1 MAEMGLAAAELLHH
15 AVHQSMSRIV
25 AFTGFSI
32 QGRARPRVSHES
44 QKIKKFC
51 LPLLENPVLTREVV
65 RLPRLLARR
74 LVERIFGTVLVPQ
87 VEVAEDG
94 VGAVDLTRG
103 ARQVEVIGEDV
114 AERGL
119 NLRWLSQL
127 A

>member
-1 MAEMGLAAAELLHH
+1 M
-15 AVHQSMSRIV
+15 
-25 AFTGFSI
+25 
-32 QGRARPRVSHES
+32 
-44 QKIKKFC
+44 
-51 LPLLENPVLTREVV
+51 
-65 RLPRLLARR
+65 
-74 LVERIFGTVLVPQ
+74 ERIFGTVLVPQ

-119 NLRWLSQL
+119 YLRWLSHL